1 MQLVVFLLLLVVAC
15 GSGASGVRPDD
26 ASTPVVVATS
36 PAWTR
41 AEWLTAAGG
50 FAANPATMPSLA
62 DPQSRPLFE
71 KLVSTKAWLELD
83 RADFQRDAE
92 ELLSFFPAL
101 RKLMVVLMS
110 KGAATDLAALVIYE
124 LDVHRAITRAAL
136 GFLDDLP
143 ADDPTLPVR
152 RAGLDKVR
160 LAAAIEVCGLL
171 YLAMSADEV
180 QRTRALAKLTMPQTY
195 ELHSAEG
202 LQLVL
207 ATLDERLFP
216 QLAPVLGASYRR
228 VREVV
233 ARAHDKA
240 QAPSLT
246 RTIYQGM
253 GPPSQ
258 DQTKLASVV
267 STSGRFSVELSPA
280 ALAKRIETKLD
291 DGSTVV
297 QHWIELQDGDARFE
311 AACLDGAAESVLA
324 ESIENMPGVT
334 RRPSPHPG
342 RWFTVTNDERE
353 GWMRLLAIPNR
364 SCIISVE
371 APSGLVPEARAEAF
385 LLSFKAVP

>member
-1 MQLVVFLLLLVVAC
+1 MQRVALLLLLVVAC
-15 GSGASGVRPDD
+15 GGGASGVRPDG
-26 ASTPVVVATS
+26 AAAPAVVASS

-62 DPQSRPLFE
+62 DPRSRPLFE
-71 KLVSTKAWLELD
+71 KLVSTEAWLALD
-83 RADFQRDAE
+83 QADFQRDAE
-92 ELLSFFPAL
+92 ELLGFFPAVK
-101 RKLMVVLMS
+101 KLMVVLMA
-110 KGAATDLAALVIYE
+110 KGAADDLTALAIYE

-136 GFLDDLP
+136 RFVDDLP

-152 RAGLDKVR
+152 RAGLDQVR

-171 YLAMSADEV
+171 YLATNADEA
-180 QRTRALAKLTMPQTY
+180 QRTRAIATLTTPQTY
-195 ELHSAEG
+195 ELHSADG

-207 ATLDERLFP
+207 ATLDERLLP
-216 QLAPVLGASYRR
+216 RLAPRLGASYRR

-233 ARAHDKA
+233 ARAHAKA
-240 QAPSLT
+240 EVPSPT

-253 GPPSQ
+253 GPPSR
-258 DQTKLASVV
+258 DLTKLATVV

-280 ALAKRIETKLD
+280 ALAKRIETKLN
-291 DGSTVV
+291 DGSTMV
-297 QHWIELQDGDARFE
+297 QHWIEFQDGDARFE
-311 AACLDGAAESVLA
+311 AACLDGAAESTVV
-324 ESIENMPGVT
+324 ESIENMAGVT

-342 RWFTVTNDERE
+342 HWFTVKNDARE

-364 SCIISVE
+364 SCIVSVE
-371 APSGLVPEARAEAF
+371 APGGRVPEARAEAF